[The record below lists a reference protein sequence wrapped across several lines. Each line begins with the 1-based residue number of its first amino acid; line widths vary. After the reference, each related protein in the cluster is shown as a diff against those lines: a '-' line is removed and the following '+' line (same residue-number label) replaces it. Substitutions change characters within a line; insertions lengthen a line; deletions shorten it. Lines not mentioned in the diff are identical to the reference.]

1 MSLYWWGPDCR
12 WKGQFWEFSGL
23 LKSTGTVYSLE
34 SSKQD
39 HSIVNCLYVRWQA
52 CMQEHIQ
59 KSNFHIMKTTAP
71 IASKFCLTIKN
82 NMYCWWVVP
91 IHIQQMQDGDKL
103 QHLHNAFIDV
113 NEICHGNS
121 YWGCILAPPGDYDW
135 TFHVCC
141 YPVFVE
147 LCSPFVTIVLRCV
160 LAL

>member
-1 MSLYWWGPDCR
+1 MSLYWWGPDFR
-12 WKGQFWEFSGL
+12 WKGQFWGVFWPSE
-23 LKSTGTVYSLE
+23 K
-34 SSKQD
+34 
-39 HSIVNCLYVRWQA
+39 HWNCLQLRKQQTGSFNRQLSIHQMTSLHARTCLFLVA
-52 CMQEHIQ
+52 LLIIPHIQ

-121 YWGCILAPPGDYDW
+121 YWGCILAPPGDYD
-135 TFHVCC
+135 
-141 YPVFVE
+141 
-147 LCSPFVTIVLRCV
+147 
-160 LAL
+160 